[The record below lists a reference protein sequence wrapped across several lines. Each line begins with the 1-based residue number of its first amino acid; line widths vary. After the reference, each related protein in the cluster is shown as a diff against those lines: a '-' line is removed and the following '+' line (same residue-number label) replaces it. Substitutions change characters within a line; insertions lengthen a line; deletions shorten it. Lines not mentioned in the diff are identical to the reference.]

1 MTATAGVSGGTGS
14 SPLQITGLASGLDT
28 PAIIAAL
35 MGAERQP
42 VTRLTNEQT
51 KLQGQQRALQGIQ
64 SALKQVA
71 YAASEFILPSL
82 FESSQTVSSSEPLR
96 VTAGTTAGA
105 AVGGYQIEVSKLAN
119 SAQRTFTFA
128 SPAAEDKL
136 TVDGVEYTLKAGA
149 TAKELASAINA
160 DSSSTVY
167 AAVLEGGKIALSNR
181 ATGNTGAGFINVN
194 DPGAALTEVPES
206 AKEGQNAEYTVDGVA
221 GTSASNTVTSA
232 IPGVTLTLLGTTS
245 TGPVTIDVQPPGIS
259 PSAVEAQMQ
268 AFIKSYNAAI
278 ETIHQQLI
286 TKPPEGGST
295 AELGTGTLFGDLEL
309 TSLLGTVRQVMYE
322 PIAGLPAEMA
332 SPANIG
338 VSTGAPSAGGATQ
351 SSLEGMLTLNP
362 TKLSE
367 AIKAN
372 PSGVQ
377 TMLQQWSQSL
387 QAKIDNVAEAG
398 GTLESRITGDS
409 SQVSELTLRITT
421 MNELLVVREKSL
433 QQTYAKLEGVIAQN
447 NSQAS
452 WLASQSESLT
462 ASKL

>member
-1 MTATAGVSGGTGS
+1 VTTTSAVSGGAGS
-14 SPLQITGLASGLDT
+14 SPLSITGLASGLDT

-35 MGAERQP
+35 MGAERAP

-64 SALKQVA
+64 SALKQVTFS
-71 YAASEFILPSL
+71 ASEFILPSL

-105 AVGGYQIEVSKLAN
+105 AIGGYQIEVSKLAN

-128 SPAAEDKL
+128 SPEAEDKL
-136 TVDGVEYTLKAGA
+136 TVDGVEYTLKAGG

-160 DSSSTVY
+160 NSSSTVY
-167 AAVLEGGKIALSNR
+167 AAVLEGGKIALSSR

-194 DPGAALTEVPES
+194 DPGGALTEVAES

-232 IPGVTLTLLGTTS
+232 IPGVTLTLLGTTT

-268 AFIKSYNAAI
+268 AFIKNYNAAI
-278 ETIHQQLI
+278 EAIHQQLI

-295 AELGTGTLFGDLEL
+295 AELGNGTLFGDIEL
-309 TSLLGTVRQVMYE
+309 TSLLGTMRQVMYE
-322 PIAGLPAEMA
+322 PIAGLPGEMA

-362 TKLSE
+362 TKLAE

-372 PSGVQ
+372 PSGVE
-377 TMLQQWSQSL
+377 TMLQQWSQAL
-387 QAKIDNVAEAG
+387 QTKVNNVAEAG

-421 MNELLVVREKSL
+421 MNELLIVREKSL

-462 ASKL
+462 AAKL